1 MTDDPST
8 TMSAA
13 GGEGSPDDEQSA
25 ALPESEVSS
34 SAGAPGEPERQIV
47 AVAYIGGLDDCH
59 DVITALN
66 EAGISAS
73 LNVADLTRPD
83 LRARG
88 YYLVTV
94 APGLQDKAREVVEAG
109 FREEFNLAAPAA
121 ETEGMTCPACGTT
134 LAVDAASCPDCGL
147 NFT

>member
-8 TMSAA
+8 MSAA
-13 GGEGSPDDEQSA
+13 GDEGSPDDEQSA
-25 ALPESEVSS
+25 ALPEGAVS
-34 SAGAPGEPERQIV
+34 SAGGAPEAPERQIV

-66 EAGISAS
+66 EADISAS

-109 FREEFNLAAPAA
+109 FRKEFNLSAPAA
-121 ETEGMTCPACGTT
+121 EAEGTTCPACGTT